1 MDGREIVEVSDR
13 AAWRR
18 WLAERHDQREAIWL
32 VFHKKTSDGTS
43 PSYEEAVEEALCFGW
58 IDSTVNRLD
67 ERRTLQ
73 LFAPRKPRST
83 WSRSNRERV
92 ARLEGHGLLAPAG
105 IAAIE
110 VAKANG
116 SWTALD
122 AVERLEEPPDLAAA
136 LDADAAARESWNGFS
151 PSSRKAILWW
161 VTSAKRPE
169 TRAKRIDQ
177 TARMAA
183 KGAARAVRSRV
194 AATPSHTG
202 DGEDEGTPRIPRT
215 TSVQEHGDV
224 GSAQACRYRHSPS
237 AGSTTCASSSPSRA

>member
-1 MDGREIVEVSDR
+1 VEQHVDGRQIVEVSDR

-18 WLAERHDQREAIWL
+18 WLAERHNQRDAIWL

-43 PSYEEAVEEALCFGW
+43 PSYDEAVEEALCFGW
-58 IDSTVNRLD
+58 IDSTANRLD
-67 ERRTLQ
+67 EWRSLQ

-83 WSRSNRERV
+83 WSMSNKERV
-92 ARLEGHGLLAPAG
+92 ARLEREGLLAPAG

-122 AVERLEEPPDLAAA
+122 AVERLEEPPELAAA
-136 LDADAAARESWNGFS
+136 LDANGAARENWNGFS

-161 VTSAKRPE
+161 VTSAKRQE
-169 TRAKRIDQ
+169 TRVKRIEQ

-183 KGAARAVRSRV
+183 KGLRAQFDR
-194 AATPSHTG
+194 
-202 DGEDEGTPRIPRT
+202 E
-215 TSVQEHGDV
+215 
-224 GSAQACRYRHSPS
+224 
-237 AGSTTCASSSPSRA
+237 

>member
-1 MDGREIVEVSDR
+1 VDGREIVEVPDR

-18 WLAERHDQREAIWL
+18 WLAERHEQREAIWL
-32 VFHKKTSDGTS
+32 VLHKKTSDGRG

-67 ERRTLQ
+67 EQRHVQ
-73 LFAPRKPRST
+73 LFAPRKARST

-92 ARLEGHGLLAPAG
+92 ARLAREGRLAPAG

-110 VAKANG
+110 LAQANG
-116 SWTALD
+116 SWTALE
-122 AVERLEEPPDLAAA
+122 AVERLEEPGDLASA
-136 LDADAAARESWNGFS
+136 LDAEAAAREHWNGFS

-177 TARMAA
+177 TVRMAA
-183 KGAARAVRSRV
+183 KGLRAQFDR
-194 AATPSHTG
+194 
-202 DGEDEGTPRIPRT
+202 E
-215 TSVQEHGDV
+215 
-224 GSAQACRYRHSPS
+224 
-237 AGSTTCASSSPSRA
+237 